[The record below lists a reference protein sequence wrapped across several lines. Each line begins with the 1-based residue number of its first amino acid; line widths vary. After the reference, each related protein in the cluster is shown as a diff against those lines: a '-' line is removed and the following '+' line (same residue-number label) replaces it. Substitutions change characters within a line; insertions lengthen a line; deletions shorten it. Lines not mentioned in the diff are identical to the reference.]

1 MAKRARVWKGSDY
14 YREGG
19 IEVLDVMRAKLTEE
33 QLKGFYLGNIVKYS
47 LRFNFIE
54 ELKERKKDLEKLKHY
69 CELLIEEMERS

>member
-47 LRFNFIE
+47 LR
-54 ELKERKKDLEKLKHY
+54 
-69 CELLIEEMERS
+69 RS